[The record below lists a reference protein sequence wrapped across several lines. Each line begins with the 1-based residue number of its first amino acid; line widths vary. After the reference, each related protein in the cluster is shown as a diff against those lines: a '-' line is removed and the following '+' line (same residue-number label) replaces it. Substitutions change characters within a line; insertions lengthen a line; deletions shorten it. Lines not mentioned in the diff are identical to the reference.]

1 MRECLRKSK
10 QRVVVAEK
18 EVRLTVRRAGV
29 NVDGEQRWQMIFGFY
44 NGAEKKISST
54 NFAAVDV
61 DFEENRIYFVETDD
75 KEGWKLAGSK
85 NVRELSLT
93 IYDADV
99 WRGYEG
105 EYNLLKDRVSGDY
118 YIDLVNKEDK

>member
-18 EVRLTVRRAGV
+18 EVRLTVRGRRV
-29 NVDGEQRWQMIFGFY
+29 VFGFY
-44 NGAEKKISST
+44 NKAEKKISST
-54 NFAAVDV
+54 NFVAVDV
-61 DFEENRIYFVETDD
+61 DFEESRVYFVETDET
-75 KEGWKLAGSK
+75 EGWKLTAG

-93 IYDADV
+93 VHDADV
-99 WRGYEG
+99 WKGYEG
-105 EYNLLKDRVSGDY
+105 HYNLLKDRASGDY